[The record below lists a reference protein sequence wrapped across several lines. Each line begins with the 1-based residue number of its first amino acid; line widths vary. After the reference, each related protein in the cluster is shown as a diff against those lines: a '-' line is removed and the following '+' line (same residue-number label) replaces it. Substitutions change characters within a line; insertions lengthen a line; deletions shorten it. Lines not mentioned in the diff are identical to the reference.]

1 MDPTWIRPRLRWAV
15 RLVRRVGRQLRQAW
29 TQSDGPVPMEWKDEG
44 RRHPVTRLDRV
55 VEETIVQEIFQKDPK
70 AQVLTEESGV
80 LGPARSRARWILDP
94 IDGTSN
100 FIHGFPHFAISL
112 ALEYEGRLVLGV
124 VYDPV
129 KRECFWA
136 GAGMGAFLNGR
147 PIRVSSV
154 RSVNEALLGT
164 GFTYHV
170 YEHMD
175 RTLQIFRGF
184 LYTAM
189 GIRRAGAAA
198 LDLCYVAAGRLD
210 GFWEEHLS
218 PWDVAAGVL
227 ILQEAGGRWTDFALQ
242 PTSIY
247 DGELLASNG
256 LIHDQMG
263 EVIRWA
269 LAAESG

>member
-1 MDPTWIRPRLRWAV
+1 
-15 RLVRRVGRQLRQAW
+15 
-29 TQSDGPVPMEWKDEG
+29 MEWKDES

-55 VEETIVQEIFQKDPK
+55 VEETIVRHILEKDPK
-70 AQVLTEESGV
+70 AQVLTEESGI
-80 LGPARSRARWILDP
+80 LGPAHSKARWILDP

-112 ALEYEGRLVLGV
+112 ALEYKGHVVLGV
-124 VYDPV
+124 VYDPI

-136 GAGMGAFLNGR
+136 GTGIGAFLNGR
-147 PIRVSSV
+147 SIRVSSV
-154 RSVNEALLGT
+154 RSLNEALLGT
-164 GFTYHV
+164 GFTYHI

-175 RTLQIFRGF
+175 RTLQILRGF

-189 GIRRAGAAA
+189 GVRRAGAAA

-218 PWDVAAGVL
+218 PWDVAAGIL

-269 LAAESG
+269 LSLKE